1 MSSSLYISS
10 SSSLSLPLIS
20 YSPLPF
26 PLCTACFWFTLH
38 LLSFSS
44 MLLISSVRHAHAALA
59 SHDEHELNFE
69 ETRRIPPLLPPFP
82 ERASALELDG
92 VRQPLPPPKGAQ
104 GSPLLKGKRDER
116 CGGERAKEEGW
127 RMSMTRWSH
136 KKNSNFLTDSAFLTV
151 SHHPN
156 PPLNCL
162 RSQSIPVLSI

>member
-82 ERASALELDG
+82 RTSKCARARRGSSTTASTEGSSRLTTAEGEERWEMWGRESKGGRMENEHDTL
-92 VRQPLPPPKGAQ
+92 VSQKKIPPF
-104 GSPLLKGKRDER
+104 LLTQRSWP
-116 CGGERAKEEGW
+116 C
-127 RMSMTRWSH
+127 H
-136 KKNSNFLTDSAFLTV
+136 IIQN
-151 SHHPN
+151 HP
-156 PPLNCL
+156 
-162 RSQSIPVLSI
+162 